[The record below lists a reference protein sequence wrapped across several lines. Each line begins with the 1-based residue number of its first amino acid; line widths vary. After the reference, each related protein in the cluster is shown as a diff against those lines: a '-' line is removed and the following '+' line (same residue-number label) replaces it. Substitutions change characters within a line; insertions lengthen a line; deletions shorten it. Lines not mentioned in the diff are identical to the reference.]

1 LLIAISFTKIFL
13 INHCVYEFQVLL
25 LTPDLPACRQAP
37 DCSIT
42 LVILPTLH
50 NSLYFILLNHKN
62 MKKFICIVVSIAS
75 ALFTSAQARSQA
87 DVSIS
92 SMSITAVRPGR
103 PTTVVSNPP
112 STPNQPGVKTTAL
125 PGGDVLKCTITV
137 HSYWD
142 DDAHSAML
150 VVVLPVEVS
159 IVSNPSN
166 ATVNKING
174 SAFAGNLVFNLGQM
188 AVNQTITV
196 EFTFTK
202 SQYGN
207 KVGAYAY
214 SATPDPNPANNYK
227 DATY

>member
-1 LLIAISFTKIFL
+1 
-13 INHCVYEFQVLL
+13 
-25 LTPDLPACRQAP
+25 
-37 DCSIT
+37 
-42 LVILPTLH
+42 
-50 NSLYFILLNHKN
+50 
-62 MKKFICIVVSIAS
+62 MKKFICIVISVIST
-75 ALFTSAQARSQA
+75 LYVSAQARSQA
-87 DVSIS
+87 DVNIS
-92 SMSITAVRPGR
+92 GMSITAVRPGR
-103 PTTVVSNPP
+103 PTTIASNPP
-112 STPNQPGVKTTAL
+112 SSPAQPGVKTTTL
-125 PGGDVLKCTITV
+125 PLGDVLKCSITV

-166 ATVNKING
+166 AIVNKING

-188 AVNQTITV
+188 AVNQSITV

-214 SATPDPNPANNYK
+214 SSTPDPNPANNYK
-227 DATY
+227 EVTY